1 MRIHITGASGSGTST
16 LGAALANHLCVA
28 HFDADDFYWLPTVPP
43 YTAKRD
49 PAERLSALVSALG
62 AEDSSI
68 LSGSLVKWG
77 IEVEDSFDLIVFLY
91 LDASIRVER
100 LRKREI
106 QKLGH
111 ADPKFL
117 EWAAQYDAGPKEGR
131 SLAKH
136 RAWLRERR
144 CPVLELEGN
153 MSVRDRMAAVLA
165 HMPGLG
171 FEVAAMSSDALPS
184 PSVVLKPALQ
194 SDFEDL
200 AALRIEA
207 MRASLERV
215 GRFDPVRARERLRA
229 GLLPAHTHHIE
240 VAGERVGFVMFRSQ
254 GDHLLLDHLYVHPR
268 AQGKGIGGAV
278 LVHILAEADLHALM
292 VRVAALRDSDSNRFY
307 ARYGFQLVE
316 QGEFDNFYVR
326 PGRKAL

>member
-16 LGAALANHLCVA
+16 LGAALAGYLRIAHL
-28 HFDADDFYWLPTVPP
+28 DADDFYWLPTVPP

-49 PAERLSALVSALG
+49 PAGRLSLLVSTLREAG
-62 AEDSSI
+62 SSI
-68 LSGSLVKWG
+68 LSGSVMQWG
-77 IEVEDSFDLIVFLY
+77 RDVEDTFDLVVFLY
-91 LDASIRVER
+91 LDAPIRVER
-100 LRKREI
+100 LRRREI
-106 QKLGH
+106 EKLGH
-111 ADPKFL
+111 ADPEFL

-131 SLAKH
+131 SLARH
-136 RAWLRERR
+136 RAWLQDRR
-144 CPVLELEGN
+144 CPVLELAGD
-153 MSVRDRMAAVLA
+153 MSVRDRVAAVVA
-165 HMPGLG
+165 RMPGLG
-171 FEVAAMSSDALPS
+171 LQVAAMPSGTLPG
-184 PSVVLKPALQ
+184 PSVALKPALQ

-215 GRFDPVRARERLRA
+215 GRFDPVRARERLRS
-229 GLLPAHTHHIE
+229 GFLPAHTHHIE
-240 VAGERVGFVMFRSQ
+240 VDGERVGFVMTRPQ
-254 GDHLLLDHLYVHPR
+254 GDHVLLDHLYVHPR

-278 LVHILAEADLHALM
+278 LAQILAEADLHALM

-326 PGRKAL
+326 PGRMAR